1 MPRREHA
8 GPASKGPA
16 RAQQRAIAW
25 KRWLPLAILLVLMAV
40 GFALGW
46 HKYLSLSELIR
57 NRAALADMV
66 AQNRVAA
73 IGLFC
78 LVYIAAVALSFP
90 GASLLT
96 MVGGLLFGALPA
108 GTMTAFAATI
118 GAVIIFLAARTSLGH
133 ALKDRA
139 GPMTARLAKGL
150 REDAFNYL
158 LFLRLTPIFPFWL
171 VNVVPALVN
180 VPLRTYTLATFIGIL
195 PGTYAYAFLGSGL
208 DSLIAAQEKAD
219 PGCAA
224 SGTCRIDPAALVTR
238 EMIIAFVALG
248 IASLIPVAAK
258 KWRRRRAGDGA

>member
-1 MPRREHA
+1 MPRRDQAEPA
-8 GPASKGPA
+8 AQGPSPGCVKPST
-16 RAQQRAIAW
+16 W
-25 KRWLPLAILLVLMAV
+25 KRWLPLAVLLALMVL

-57 NRAALADMV
+57 NHAALAAMV
-66 AQNRVAA
+66 EQHRIAA
-73 IGLFC
+73 LGLFC
-78 LVYIAAVALSFP
+78 AVYVAAVALSFP

-96 MVGGLLFGALPA
+96 MVGGLLFGALAA
-108 GTMTAFAATI
+108 GAITAFAATI

-133 ALKDRA
+133 ALKERA
-139 GPMTARLAKGL
+139 GSMAARLAKGL

-171 VNVVPALVN
+171 VNVAPALVN

-208 DSLIAAQEKAD
+208 ESLIAAQERAD

-224 SGTCRIDPAALVTR
+224 RGSCSIDPSALVTR
-238 EMIIAFVALG
+238 QMIIAFVALG
-248 IASLIPVAAK
+248 IVALIPVVTK
-258 KWRRRRAGDGA
+258 KWRRWRAGDGT